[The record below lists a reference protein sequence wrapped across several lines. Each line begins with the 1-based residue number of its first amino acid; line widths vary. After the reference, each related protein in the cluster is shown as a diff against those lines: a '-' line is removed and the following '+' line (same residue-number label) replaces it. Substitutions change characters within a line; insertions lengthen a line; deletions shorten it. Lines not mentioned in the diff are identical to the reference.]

1 MATPHSPART
11 CPAENQE
18 VARVPPVD
26 STTEINSVMVPYPV
40 PDVTAGEPDVIREPT
55 WSAMVLPKLRPF
67 NKDHVNIWFIQVEAS
82 MNLARIT
89 SDTMKFYYIMSELD
103 PDIFSLVEDIAEAP
117 PATDKYPA
125 IKKRLLQLFSQS
137 TESKV
142 RRLLTC
148 RRGDEKPSHFLQRL
162 KSLAGRNVPD
172 VLLKVIFLEQV
183 PDTLRSI
190 LLAKEDTD
198 LFELALLADKVIE
211 LEAFVST
218 VSRSNTAR
226 EDNMTT
232 TCQALSQQITEL
244 ASQLEELKIECSRQH
259 GRQRR
264 RRSKSRNRRSPAR
277 RRSQSTE
284 RNTGLCYYHR
294 RFGAQAYRC
303 AVPCT
308 W

>member
-1 MATPHSPART
+1 M
-11 CPAENQE
+11 
-18 VARVPPVD
+18 
-26 STTEINSVMVPYPV
+26 MVPYPV
-40 PDVTAGEPDVIREPT
+40 PDVAAGDLDVIREPT

-67 NKDHVNIWFIQVEAS
+67 NKDYANVWFIQAEAS

-103 PDIFSLVEDIAEAP
+103 PEMFFLVEDIAETP

-125 IKKRLLQLFSQS
+125 IKKRLLQLFGQS

-142 RRLLTC
+142 RQLSTC

-162 KSLAGRNVPD
+162 KSLVGRNISD
-172 VLLKVIFLEQV
+172 ALLRVIFLEQI
-183 PDTLRSI
+183 PDTLRDI
-190 LLAKEDTD
+190 LLVREEDID
-198 LFELALLADKVIE
+198 LFELALLADKMIE
-211 LEAFVST
+211 LEAPVPT
-218 VSRSNTAR
+218 VSRSKTTG
-226 EDNMTT
+226 EDMTT
-232 TCQALSQQITEL
+232 MCQALSHQITEL
-244 ASQLEELKIECSRQH
+244 ANQLKELKIECSRQH
-259 GRQRR
+259 GRQQRQ
-264 RRSKSRNRRSPAR
+264 RSKSRNKRSPAR
-277 RRSQSTE
+277 RRSQSRE